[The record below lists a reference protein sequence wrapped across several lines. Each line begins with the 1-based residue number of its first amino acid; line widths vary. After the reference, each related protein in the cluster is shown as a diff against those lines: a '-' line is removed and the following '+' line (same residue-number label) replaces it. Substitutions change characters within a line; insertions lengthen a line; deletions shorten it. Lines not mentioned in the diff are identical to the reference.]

1 MDERS
6 RVFYRAFSLALAV
19 IFALVG
25 GVFLILPQEMLAFFN
40 TLSRRLGMAEGPA
53 ERSFFGILAVAYM
66 YVVTV
71 LAWLMYRSPR
81 EKIFPLL
88 LGQAKIAS
96 SLVSFLMFA
105 VLAPWLI
112 FLVNGIVDGGIAI
125 IVLAMYFRVRARAGG
140 DGD

>member
-1 MDERS
+1 
-6 RVFYRAFSLALAV
+6 
-19 IFALVG
+19 
-25 GVFLILPQEMLAFFN
+25 
-40 TLSRRLGMAEGPA
+40 
-53 ERSFFGILAVAYM
+53 
-66 YVVTV
+66 
-71 LAWLMYRSPR
+71 MYRSPR